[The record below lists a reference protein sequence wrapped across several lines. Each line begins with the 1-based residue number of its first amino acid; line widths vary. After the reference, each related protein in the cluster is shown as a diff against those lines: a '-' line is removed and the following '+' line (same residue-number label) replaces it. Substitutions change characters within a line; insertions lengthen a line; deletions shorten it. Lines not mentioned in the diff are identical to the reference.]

1 MKIISLLPSATEII
15 CALGLS
21 DELVGVTHECDYPPS
36 VTRLPKVTRTLIP
49 HDATS
54 SEIDALVRDQLKT
67 EKAVYN
73 LDMDVLGRLQPD
85 LIITQALCDV
95 CAVAENEVLDAV
107 RDLPGDPQVI
117 NLEPMSLDDLFK
129 TLLLVGEATDR
140 KQLAEQFVS
149 KLRMRVERVTE
160 RTTSMINDEDR
171 RRVVFLEWIDPPF
184 NSGHW
189 TPELIEHAG
198 GIDCIGNKHRPSETT
213 SWQTIVDANPDVM
226 VIACCGYATERSL
239 ADMPIL
245 QRQPEWGSLPC
256 VRENR
261 VYLIDGSSY
270 FNRPGPRLVDSLEI
284 MAHTLYPDI
293 HSLPEGL
300 PAAVAYQSDQIH

>member
-1 MKIISLLPSATEII
+1 MKIVSLLPSATEII

-21 DELVGVTHECDYPPS
+21 DELVGVTHECDYPRS
-36 VTRLPKVTRTLIP
+36 VLRLPKVTRTLIP

-54 SEIDALVRDQLKT
+54 SDIDALVRERLKT
-67 EKAVYN
+67 EKALYN
-73 LDMDVLGRLQPD
+73 LDMEVLGRLQPD

-95 CAVAENEVLDAV
+95 CAVAEKEVLDAV

-129 TLLLVGEATDR
+129 ILLLVGEATDR
-140 KQLAEQFVS
+140 KQIAEQFVS
-149 KLRMRVERVTE
+149 ELRKRIERVTE
-160 RTTSMINDEDR
+160 RTASMIKDKDR

-189 TPELIEHAG
+189 TPELIELAG
-198 GIDCIGNKHRPSETT
+198 GIDCIGNKYRPSETT
-213 SWQTIVDANPDVM
+213 PWQTIIDASPDVM
-226 VIACCGYATERSL
+226 VIACCGYTTERSL
-239 ADMPIL
+239 ADVPIL
-245 QRQPEWGSLPC
+245 QRQPEWDSLPC

-293 HSLPEGL
+293 HSLLQGL